1 MIVGK
6 SSTVATTLGY
16 ALGGTAS
23 LLAHEYSV
31 TSRSAV
37 DFATNS
43 PASIMTNRITSGFS
57 TLDPITDSSPAS
69 AAVYVV
75 YIDGYVD
82 VGSSGTVIPLF
93 NYISNTP
100 TVSTIYAGTRIEM
113 WDVGAT
119 GADTNITGWS

>member
-6 SSTVATTLGY
+6 SSTVATNLGY

-37 DFATNS
+37 DLTTIS
-43 PASIMTNRITSGFS
+43 SASIMTNRISSGFS
-57 TLDPITDSSPAS
+57 TLDPITDNSPS
-69 AAVYVV
+69 TAAVYVV
-75 YIDGYVD
+75 YIDGYID
-82 VGSSGTVIPLF
+82 VGSTGTVIPLF
-93 NYISNTP
+93 NYISTTP

-113 WDVGAT
+113 WDVGST